1 MESKENF
8 EWRNQNS
15 GTNGI
20 YEIDGANT
28 TDGGIVI
35 HGADLSD
42 EIDGAYENNR
52 ICVFFI
58 DVMEFQRQQ
67 NNGID
72 ATHWTSNTYRAKK
85 NYEADCIDWLAAF
98 DGIEGIESFD
108 GTAGFGG
115 LKQYK

>member
-35 HGADLSD
+35 HGADLYD

-58 DVMEFQRQQ
+58 HVMEFQKR
-67 NNGID
+67 NNQW
-72 ATHWTSNTYRAKK
+72 HWCYSLN
-85 NYEADCIDWLAAF
+85 
-98 DGIEGIESFD
+98 
-108 GTAGFGG
+108 
-115 LKQYK
+115 